1 MPSHRS
7 HRLAGLAQSDI
18 RAMTRECNRVGGIN
32 LGQGICDLP
41 TPAPVRDGAIRAI
54 EQRRSTYS
62 YAEGI
67 LELRESIS
75 AKLARDNG
83 IHADAE
89 GQVLVTTG
97 SAASFTCAIHA
108 LLDPGDGLIVP
119 EPYYGY
125 HVNAAIV
132 AGLDVQSLHLQAPA
146 FRLEESAL
154 RSSIKDNTRAL
165 LLCTPSNPSGRMLD
179 RLELEMVAEVAREHD
194 LLVITDEIYEYITY
208 DGREHISPASV
219 SDLAERTVSIM
230 GLSKTFSITGWRLG
244 YASGPAEMIE
254 AMILVHDLFYICAPT
269 PLQHGVAAGMEL
281 GPEYYQAMR
290 EEYDGKRELLCSSLE
305 DAGLPPIRPEGA
317 YYVLAD
323 VSRLGKATARQA
335 ALTIL
340 NEVGVA
346 AVPGTAF
353 YSSGGGQDLVRFC
366 YAKEL
371 DVLEKACE
379 RLRGLGR
386 S

>member
-1 MPSHRS
+1 
-7 HRLAGLAQSDI
+7 
-18 RAMTRECNRVGGIN
+18 MTRECNRVGGIN

-67 LELRESIS
+67 LELRQAIS

-83 IHADAE
+83 IHAEAE

-108 LLDPGDGLIVP
+108 LLDPGDGVIVP

-132 AGLDVQSLHLQAPA
+132 AGLDVQSMHLEAPA
-146 FRLEESAL
+146 FRLEEAAL
-154 RSSIKDNTRAL
+154 RASIKENTRAL

-179 RLELEMVAEVAREHD
+179 RAELEMVAGVAREHD

-281 GPEYYQAMR
+281 GPDYYQAMR
-290 EEYDGKRELLCSSLE
+290 EEYAAKRELLCSSLE
-305 DAGLPPIRPEGA
+305 EAGLPPIRPEGA

-323 VSRLGKATARQA
+323 VSGLGKPTAREA

-346 AVPGTAF
+346 TVPGTAF
-353 YSSGGGQDLVRFC
+353 YSSGGGQNLVRLC
-366 YAKEL
+366 YAKEFK
-371 DVLEKACE
+371 DLEMACE